1 MKAMK
6 KLIVLILAGFAG
18 CSTPNPKT
26 DSAPA
31 QVVTPMPPLPPGAK
45 LVKARS
51 ASLMLTSAPRVSAA
65 AAPMLMTLGE
75 PLDPCAPRAWVE
87 TNAVHLY
94 WPCSTNVNF
103 RIDTSTDLFN
113 WQIVGTSLNVT
124 NTGPVTNVITIVD
137 ATAAYHAARYYR
149 VVPVD
154 TNGVRL
160 Q

>member
-1 MKAMK
+1 M
-6 KLIVLILAGFAG
+6 
-18 CSTPNPKT
+18 STL
-26 DSAPA
+26 S
-31 QVVTPMPPLPPGAK
+31 VEPP
-45 LVKARS
+45 
-51 ASLMLTSAPRVSAA
+51 
-65 AAPMLMTLGE
+65 
-75 PLDPCAPRAWVE
+75 DPCAPRAWIE
-87 TNAVHLY
+87 TNTVLLH
-94 WPCSTNVNF
+94 WPCATNVNF

-113 WQIVGTSLNVT
+113 WRVIGTSLNVT